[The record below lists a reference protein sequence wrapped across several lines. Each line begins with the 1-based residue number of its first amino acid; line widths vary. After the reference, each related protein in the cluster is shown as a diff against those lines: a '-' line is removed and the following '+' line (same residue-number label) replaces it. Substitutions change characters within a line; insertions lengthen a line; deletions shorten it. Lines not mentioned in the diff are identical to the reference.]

1 MLSSGVER
9 LKPEPVYANYA
20 SSHQQPTVH
29 QNNAPMVTSTSATM
43 VKNYATHHHSL
54 HQPTCTTT
62 ITTKTTLTTMTPST
76 STSVPLLAME
86 GGTVHN
92 LDLPR

>member
-1 MLSSGVER
+1 M
-9 LKPEPVYANYA
+9 
-20 SSHQQPTVH
+20 VH
-29 QNNAPMVTSTSATM
+29 QNNAPMITTSTTTL
-43 VKNYATHHHSL
+43 VKNYATHHHAL
-54 HQPTCTTT
+54 HQLPAAPSCTTT
-62 ITTKTTLTTMTPST
+62 ITTKTTMTTMTPST